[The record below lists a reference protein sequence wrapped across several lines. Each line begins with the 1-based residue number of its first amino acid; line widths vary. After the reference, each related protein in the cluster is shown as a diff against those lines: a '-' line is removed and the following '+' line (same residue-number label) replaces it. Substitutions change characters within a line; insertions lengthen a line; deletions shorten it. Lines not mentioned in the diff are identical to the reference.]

1 MLLRHRGDTTL
12 HYHGGISAF
21 TVRAAHLRALA
32 SDPAV
37 RSISVDAPL
46 GALQITDIQP
56 TQQIVRAAVSSPGGW
71 TGAGVGVALIDSG
84 IEPSADFS
92 GRIAAFYDF
101 TRGGIAATP
110 YDDYGHGTHVAG
122 LIGSSR

>member
-1 MLLRHRGDTTL
+1 T
-12 HYHGGISAF
+12 
-21 TVRAAHLRALA
+21 
-32 SDPAV
+32 DPAV

-46 GALQITDIQP
+46 GALQTTDIQP

-122 LIGSSR
+122 LIGSSGTLSGGAYRGIAPDVRFVVLKALDANGGG